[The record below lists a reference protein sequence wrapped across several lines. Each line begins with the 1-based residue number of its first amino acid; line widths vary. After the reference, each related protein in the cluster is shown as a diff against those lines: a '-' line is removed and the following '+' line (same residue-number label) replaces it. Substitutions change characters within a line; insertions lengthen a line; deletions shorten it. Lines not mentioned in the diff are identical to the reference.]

1 MKNVVPMSWGYVAG
15 RSVMWCTVMPSV
27 LIADRDSGKY
37 KTNIFREHT
46 YDLLYSQRGD
56 ILQII
61 YLDVQ
66 PTFVHFCPPSAKL
79 MFQA

>member
-1 MKNVVPMSWGYVAG
+1 
-15 RSVMWCTVMPSV
+15 MPSV
-27 LIADRDSGKY
+27 LIADRGSDKY
-37 KTNIFREHT
+37 KTNIFRDHT
-46 YDLLYSQRGD
+46 YDLLYSQRGN

-66 PTFVHFCPPSAKL
+66 PTFAHFCPPSAEL

>member
-1 MKNVVPMSWGYVAG
+1 
-15 RSVMWCTVMPSV
+15 MPSV
-27 LIADRDSGKY
+27 LIEDRDSGKY
-37 KTNIFREHT
+37 KTNIFLEHT
-46 YDLLYSQRGD
+46 YDLLYSQRGN

-66 PTFVHFCPPSAKL
+66 PTFADVCPPSAKL

>member
-1 MKNVVPMSWGYVAG
+1 
-15 RSVMWCTVMPSV
+15 MPSV
-27 LIADRDSGKY
+27 PIADRDSGKY

-46 YDLLYSQRGD
+46 YDLLYSQRGN

-66 PTFVHFCPPSAKL
+66 PTFAHFCPPSAKM

>member
-1 MKNVVPMSWGYVAG
+1 
-15 RSVMWCTVMPSV
+15 MPSV

-37 KTNIFREHT
+37 KTNIFLEHT
-46 YDLLYSQRGD
+46 YDLLCSQRGN

-66 PTFVHFCPPSAKL
+66 PTFAYFCPPSAKL
-79 MFQA
+79 MFQAQ